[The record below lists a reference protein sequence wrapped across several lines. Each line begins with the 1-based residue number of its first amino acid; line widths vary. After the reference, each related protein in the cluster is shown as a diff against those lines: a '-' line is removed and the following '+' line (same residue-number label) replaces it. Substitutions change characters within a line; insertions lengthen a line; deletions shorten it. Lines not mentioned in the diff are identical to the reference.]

1 MKAKSRGAWVYRSL
15 GDHLWLHPSRMVA
28 EGRNETL
35 RRPIAI
41 GRGSLDTLLGA
52 KLAIDESRHIEI
64 IVAKPG
70 TLRKM
75 KALVAAIRRGIDNAD
90 DERVAD
96 EMASKAQVLVDELEG
111 VL

>member
-1 MKAKSRGAWVYRSL
+1 
-15 GDHLWLHPSRMVA
+15 MVA

-75 KALVAAIRRGIDNAD
+75 KALVAAIRRGIDNPDDNRITAD
-90 DERVAD
+90 A
-96 EMASKAQVLVDELEG
+96 ASKARGLVEELDG